1 MKRFLLLSIVI
12 MSSICANAQWKI
24 GKMTFKNYILYL
36 GGTMEEPYYD
46 EDRVIYFPYTE
57 NSDGTCTEYGLD
69 IFWEPF
75 SRSSAFFQHVEFTGY
90 YMADTFNSKR
100 RNISIRKG
108 PGPKFPVAGKIDSN
122 NTIVY
127 QETDNNWL
135 KVYSQEEF
143 TIKEEQLY
151 NTSIDIER
159 FSPDDLMFLGYIH
172 KDNVKSIDI
181 TE

>member
-1 MKRFLLLSIVI
+1 MKRFLLLSFVI

-24 GKMTFKNYILYL
+24 GKMTFKNYFLYL

-127 QETDNNWL
+127 QETDNDWL
-135 KVYSQEEF
+135 KVYSQEEY
-143 TIKEEQLY
+143 TDKSKGLY
-151 NTSIDIER
+151 STSINIEV
-159 FSPDDLMFLGYIH
+159 FSPDNLIYLGYIH